1 VVQHFRGAQVD
12 RERLRVVGLGVVGEV
27 DAALQVGVEAGGCR
41 RSRGCSITESADGRF
56 VVEATMGSL
65 VVIEVGPGL

>member
-1 VVQHFRGAQVD
+1 MLWG
-12 RERLRVVGLGVVGEV
+12 RVPPPDSYL
-27 DAALQVGVEAGGCR
+27 AGGCR
-41 RSRGCSITESADGRF
+41 RSRGCFITESADGRF